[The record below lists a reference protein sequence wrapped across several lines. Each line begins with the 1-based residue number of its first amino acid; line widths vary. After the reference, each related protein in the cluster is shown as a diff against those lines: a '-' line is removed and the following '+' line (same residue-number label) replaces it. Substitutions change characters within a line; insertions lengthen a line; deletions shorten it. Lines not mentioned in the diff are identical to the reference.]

1 MDFDDD
7 LLDEIALLARLIV
20 SAAGHPGPGILD
32 PEELDSVLGVAGRVV
47 DLREAAPPGS
57 ASMPPSR

>member
-47 DLREAAPPGS
+47 DLREAAARS